1 LGGPKKPKP
10 VVMRWIGPRRSGPK
24 WQERMRNRNSKSGK
38 QMTTDASRLMRP
50 EASAPGGTAL
60 CGYMSVLP
68 SGFTVVRGQL
78 ARWPVGQPAS
88 SIRWCWPYEGLS
100 RNEGKLSSTV
110 LRGGRAGNSPP
121 PLGVASGW
129 PQTSYQKPIPRKT
142 SAADSKAAEDTH
154 PHPELRPLY
163 SHAHAALSQPC
174 RAKVR

>member
-1 LGGPKKPKP
+1 MRPGAVASTEPSVAWLLVGTTKLPGLATGQTSPQGGSGGAALGGPKKPKP
-10 VVMRWIGPRRSGPK
+10 VVMRWICPRRSGPK

-50 EASAPGGTAL
+50 EASAPGGTAP

-68 SGFTVVRGQL
+68 SGFTVVRGRL

-88 SIRWCWPYEGLS
+88 SIRLCWPYEGLS

-121 PLGVASGW
+121 PLGG
-129 PQTSYQKPIPRKT
+129 
-142 SAADSKAAEDTH
+142 
-154 PHPELRPLY
+154 
-163 SHAHAALSQPC
+163 C
-174 RAKVR
+174 